1 LSSFPLIGLPT
12 LAIPPGPK
20 PPRFGI
26 NQSYVRA
33 LVAAGCA
40 PVLIPLLDDDER
52 LRAIYERL
60 DGIVFP
66 GGADVAPEE
75 YGEQPIGNVNTV
87 EAPRDR
93 TELTLAR
100 WAYADDL
107 PTLGICRGQQVLN
120 VALGGSLYQDLRY
133 QGVTEVEHSDADGRA
148 RTAMIH
154 RVRLDPDSRLAQLID
169 ETSID
174 VNSLH
179 HQAVKSVA
187 PQLRVTGKSEDGVI
201 ESLESDD
208 RRFLIAVQWHPEE
221 IDTVPWVQRL
231 FTGFAKAA
239 QPRGKPGRLTLGE

>member
-1 LSSFPLIGLPT
+1 LSAYPLVGLPT

-40 PVLIPLLDDDER
+40 PVMIPLLDDDER
-52 LRAIYERL
+52 LHAIYERL

-66 GGADVAPEE
+66 GGADVAPHE
-75 YGEQPIGNVNTV
+75 YGEEPIDDLNVV

-100 WAYADDL
+100 WAVADDL

-120 VALGGSLYQDLRY
+120 VALGGSLWQDLRH
-133 QGVTEVEHSDADGRA
+133 QGVTPVDHSDADGRA
-148 RTAMIH
+148 RTALMH

-169 ETSID
+169 ETNVE

-179 HQAVKSVA
+179 HQAVKTVA
-187 PQLRVTGKSEDGVI
+187 PQLKVTGTSEDGVI
-201 ESLESDD
+201 ESLESEG

-221 IDTVPWVQRL
+221 IDDLPWVQRL
-231 FTGFAKAA
+231 FAGFARAA
-239 QPRGKPGRLTLGE
+239 SSNSAA

>member
-1 LSSFPLIGLPT
+1 LSRPPLIGLPT

-20 PPRFGI
+20 PARFGI

-33 LVAAGCA
+33 LNAAGCA

-66 GGADVAPEE
+66 GGADIAPQE
-75 YGEQPIGNVNTV
+75 YGEEPIADLNVV

-120 VALGGSLYQDLRY
+120 VALGGSLWQDLRY
-133 QGVTEVEHSDADGRA
+133 QGVTDVEHSDADGRVRSA
-148 RTAMIH
+148 LIH

-169 ETSID
+169 ETDIE

-179 HQAVKSVA
+179 HQAVKTVA
-187 PQLRVTGKSEDGVI
+187 PQLRVTGQSDDGVI
-201 ESLESDD
+201 EALESRE
-208 RRFLIAVQWHPEE
+208 RRFMIAVQWHPEE
-221 IDTVPWVQRL
+221 IDDLGWVRRL
-231 FTGFAKAA
+231 FQGFVKAA
-239 QPRGKPGRLTLGE
+239 QTTS

>member
-1 LSSFPLIGLPT
+1 M
-12 LAIPPGPK
+12 
-20 PPRFGI
+20 
-26 NQSYVRA
+26 
-33 LVAAGCA
+33 
-40 PVLIPLLDDDER
+40 LIPLLDDDER

-75 YGEQPIGNVNTV
+75 YGEQAIDNLNII

-100 WAYADDL
+100 WAYDDDL

-133 QGVTEVEHSDADGRA
+133 QGVTQVEHSDADGRA

-169 ETSID
+169 ETSIE

-179 HQAVKSVA
+179 HQAVKTVA
-187 PQLRVTGKSEDGVI
+187 PQLRVTGTSEDGVI

-221 IDTVPWVQRL
+221 IDSLPWVQRL

-239 QPRGKPGRLTLGE
+239 QATR